1 MVKQRLK
8 VLVVDDHE
16 DTVLTL
22 QVWLAEQGHFS
33 FGVTDLAQVD
43 STVERENVD
52 VLLID
57 LLFPGRD
64 STKDILRIRV
74 AFPDL
79 KIIVM
84 SGTADW
90 RLTLRAIETGAD
102 SYLTKPIDW
111 DALPTLLG
119 NVRAA

>member
-22 QVWLAEQGHFS
+22 QVWLAEQGHSS

-57 LLFPGRD
+57 LLFPGMD
-64 STKDILRIRV
+64 STKVIQRIRL

-84 SGTADW
+84 SGTDDW
-90 RLTLRAIETGAD
+90 RFTLRAIETGAD

-111 DALPTLLG
+111 DALRTLLC
-119 NVRAA
+119 NLRAA